1 MDACIL
7 FVLREMAMP
16 SARSNTP
23 SETSSRSQKRHRSP
37 ISGVTSWSGSPNR
50 VLIVEGLD
58 DEHVVQRICERC
70 APSPS
75 FHVEQKD
82 GIDTLLDD
90 LGADILAPGR
100 QSVGIVVDA
109 NDNVLARWAAV
120 RHRLADERIDIPNSP
135 EASGTVIPG
144 EAGRPRIGIWMMPD
158 NCSVGELED
167 FVVEMIPP
175 DDQVWPLS
183 QRYIKKIPNPA
194 FKESK
199 VLRAQLYAWL
209 AARESPRHM
218 GLAIRAKDLDLDGD
232 LCKKFVDW
240 LMRLFG

>member
-1 MDACIL
+1 ML
-7 FVLREMAMP
+7 
-16 SARSNTP
+16 
-23 SETSSRSQKRHRSP
+23 SRP
-37 ISGVTSWSGSPNR
+37 GIASPNR

-58 DEHVVQRICERC
+58 DKHVVQRIGERC

-109 NDNVLARWAAV
+109 NNNVLARWAAV

-135 EASGTVIPG
+135 EASGTVIPSK
-144 EAGRPRIGIWMMPD
+144 AGRPRIGIWMMPD
-158 NCSVGELED
+158 NCTVGELED
-167 FVVEMIPP
+167 FVVQMIPA

-183 QRYIKKIPNPA
+183 QRYIEEIPSPA
-194 FKESK
+194 FSAGKTR
-199 VLRAQLYAWL
+199 RAQLYAWL
-209 AARESPRHM
+209 ATRERPRHM
-218 GLAIRAKDLDLDGD
+218 GLAIRARDLDVDGE
-232 LCKKFVDW
+232 LCNRFVDW
-240 LMRLFG
+240 LMRLFK

>member
-1 MDACIL
+1 MISHPGIA
-7 FVLREMAMP
+7 
-16 SARSNTP
+16 
-23 SETSSRSQKRHRSP
+23 SP
-37 ISGVTSWSGSPNR
+37 DG
-50 VLIVEGLD
+50 VLIVEGRGD
-58 DEHVVQRICERC
+58 KSVVEGLCARC

-75 FHVEQKD
+75 FHVEPKD

-90 LGADILAPGR
+90 LGADILASDR

-109 NDNVLARWAAV
+109 NDDALARWTAV
-120 RHRLADERIDIPNSP
+120 KDRLADEGVYIPDFP
-135 EASGTVIPG
+135 EASGTIIKG
-144 EAGRPRIGIWMMPD
+144 EGGRPRIGVWMMPD

-167 FVVEMIPP
+167 FVVEMIPS

-183 QRYIKKIPNPA
+183 QRYIEEIPNPA
-194 FKESK
+194 FRESK
-199 VLRAQLYAWL
+199 MLRAQLYAWL